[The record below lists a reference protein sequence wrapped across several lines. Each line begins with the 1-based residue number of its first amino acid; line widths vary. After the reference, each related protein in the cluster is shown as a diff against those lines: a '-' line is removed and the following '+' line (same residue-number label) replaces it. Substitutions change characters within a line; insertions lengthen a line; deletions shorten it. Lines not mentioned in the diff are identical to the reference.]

1 MGDKDPSLQLPQ
13 GTFLSFEDRLR
24 NPLAEVV
31 AARRNSQ
38 AAFYSAAFR
47 DTRFS
52 SGFGMYP
59 SSYKPK
65 PGGSIAWVL
74 FKFGFVGGLGI
85 FLNQYVLFLLMSLY
99 GPSLL
104 LLKATLSSQAAIL
117 VNFYLNQLFV
127 FRSRNGT
134 GTSLIRK
141 LLLFTTVSSAD
152 LIVRLPLLW
161 SLTNILGVWWFNAN
175 LASILLTFAGRFVI
189 SEKKIWAK
197 N

>member
-1 MGDKDPSLQLPQ
+1 MSI
-13 GTFLSFEDRLR
+13 EDRLR
-24 NPLAEVV
+24 NPLADIV

-65 PGGSIAWVL
+65 PGGSVAWIL

-104 LLKATLSSQAAIL
+104 LLKAALSSQAAIL
-117 VNFYLNQLFV
+117 VNFSLNQVFV
-127 FRSRNGT
+127 FKSRNGT
-134 GTSLIRK
+134 GTSLIHK
-141 LLLFTTVSSAD
+141 LFLFNIISSAD
-152 LIVRLPLLW
+152 LIMRLPLLW
-161 SLTNILGVWWFNAN
+161 SLTTILGIWWFNAN
-175 LASILLTFAGRFVI
+175 LASIFLTFAGRFVI

-197 N
+197 GR

>member
-1 MGDKDPSLQLPQ
+1 MSV
-13 GTFLSFEDRLR
+13 EDRLHS
-24 NPLAEVV
+24 PFAEII
-31 AARRNSQ
+31 AARHNSQ
-38 AAFYSAAFR
+38 ASFYSAALK
-47 DTRFS
+47 DARFS

-59 SSYKPK
+59 SSYKPR

-85 FLNQYVLFLLMSLY
+85 FLNQYVLFLLMALY

-104 LLKATLSSQAAIL
+104 LLKAVLSSQAAIL
-117 VNFYLNQLFV
+117 ANFSLNQAFV

-134 GTSLIRK
+134 GTSLIHK
-141 LLLFTTVSSAD
+141 LLLFTMVSSAD
-152 LIVRLPLLW
+152 LAVRLPLLW
-161 SLTNILGVWWFNAN
+161 SLTNILGIWWFNAN

-197 N
+197 GQ